1 MASTIKVDKIEGSTG
16 STVTVP
22 TGQTFTVTDGIP
34 VARWRNRINF
44 SFTSRRCSYMQ
55 QVQQL

>member
-22 TGQTFTVTDGIP
+22 TGQTFTVTDGIA
-34 VARWRNRINF
+34 VAGGGTGL
-44 SFTSRRCSYMQ
+44 TSYTTGDT
-55 QVQQL
+55 V